1 MTERSMKN
9 QGPKHIRTSGACK
22 ACRSRKQKCSGDR
35 PQCVRCRINEVQCQ
49 WPQPQKRGPPKHYT
63 AIIEKRL
70 IETEAILLALMS
82 QVSDEQLMSAYNHLQ
97 QDKQSSANLGVP
109 SNSGNRHELTRKDKF
124 GPVYWSNYTLSSAQD
139 ARRWWADR
147 VSAAEHGTPSRQYED
162 IEPALRETNVTS
174 ESETTTIQDADTSV
188 LMSNELSP
196 GVESPIA
203 PRLSVEQQDDCDARV
218 NEGLSAESTSS
229 MNRDEGT
236 SHSQMTHLEQ
246 TPTWSTGYQN
256 SRDMGGYESAYL
268 W

>member
-1 MTERSMKN
+1 
-9 QGPKHIRTSGACK
+9 
-22 ACRSRKQKCSGDR
+22 
-35 PQCVRCRINEVQCQ
+35 
-49 WPQPQKRGPPKHYT
+49 
-63 AIIEKRL
+63 
-70 IETEAILLALMS
+70 MS

-97 QDKQSSANLGVP
+97 QDKQSSANLDVP

-162 IEPALRETNVTS
+162 TEPALRETNVTS
-174 ESETTTIQDADTSV
+174 ESEKTTIQDADTSV

-196 GVESPIA
+196 SVESPIA